1 MNCKPGQ
8 MAMVVR
14 GEPKE
19 NLGRVVRVLER
30 VGNPSELIHGCVLWF
45 YEGDLSMGDGTRAE
59 AVADDCLRPL
69 KDPGDDAR
77 DETLSWLDVPSK
89 QGEPA

>member
-30 VGNPSELIHGCVLWF
+30 VGNPFELLFGYVLWT
-45 YEGDLSMGDGTRAE
+45 YEGELSMPDGTRAE

-69 KDPGDDAR
+69 RDDFEPEAI
-77 DETLSWLDVPSK
+77 DTDVPTQ
-89 QGEPA
+89 QGETV